1 MADICELLLVVMF
14 AGLLCR
20 VECVLVCVFWVCFGW
35 RWWFSVLVVFVWRV
49 GQFVTAESVWF
60 SLVVVLLVGLVW
72 CLRCEFPLFVGRL
85 RVGVLAGLRLVVC
98 VGLVL
103 SGIVQFRGIGFCS
116 RGLI

>member
-35 RWWFSVLVVFVWRV
+35 RWWFSGLVVFVWRV
-49 GQFVTAESVWF
+49 GQFVTAASVWF

-72 CLRCEFPLFVGRL
+72 CLRCEFPLFVGRV
-85 RVGVLAGLRLVVC
+85 RVGSVGWLAFSGLCGTSFVRYCPVPGNRFLFLW
-98 VGLVL
+98 G
-103 SGIVQFRGIGFCS
+103 
-116 RGLI
+116 